1 MPNKA
6 AVTEVKIKNFTVG
19 TREIC
24 AQRLTTR
31 AVELPMISRPPI
43 ISPQRMLLCSM
54 KAAST
59 SAKGLRG
66 GGGFMC
72 AYGGTSSESLAH
84 GSRGG
89 AGSAGGRPDDIGSV

>member
-6 AVTEVKIKNFTVG
+6 AVTVVKIKNFTVG

-24 AQRLTTR
+24 AQRLTTN
-31 AVELPMISRPPI
+31 AVEQPMIRSPPI
-43 ISPQRMLLCSM
+43 ISPQRILLCSM

-66 GGGFMC
+66 VGG
-72 AYGGTSSESLAH
+72 LD
-84 GSRGG
+84 G
-89 AGSAGGRPDDIGSV
+89 AGKAVVRLNL